1 MQIKNRSIE
10 RNCCRSNAGQAN
22 NQQFID
28 SISTADVRIYFGMTS
43 TGLVDQC
50 KSTFRPP
57 IESSQN
63 FSGFHGSYKGQYVET
78 RTFRYQWLL
87 ETKYETI
94 SDIRQCV
101 RLCGKNEQ
109 CQEQCL
115 SDLSIKFFSSL
126 RIRGKCYPDLCS
138 AAGLIHSENLKVV
151 IKFSNGR
158 IDITCVLVDST
169 CECIS

>member
-1 MQIKNRSIE
+1 
-10 RNCCRSNAGQAN
+10 
-22 NQQFID
+22 
-28 SISTADVRIYFGMTS
+28 MTS
-43 TGLVDQC
+43 PGLVDQC

-63 FSGFHGSYKGQYVET
+63 SYGFMDGSYKGQYVET
-78 RTFRYQWLL
+78 RSFRYQWLL

-101 RLCGKNEQ
+101 RLCDKNVQ

-115 SDLSIKFFSSL
+115 SDLSIKFFSPL
-126 RIRGKCYPDLCS
+126 RIRGKCYPDSCS
-138 AAGLIHSENLKVV
+138 AAGLIHSDNFKVV
-151 IKFSNGR
+151 IKFSDGR
-158 IDITCVLVDST
+158 KDITCVLVDST